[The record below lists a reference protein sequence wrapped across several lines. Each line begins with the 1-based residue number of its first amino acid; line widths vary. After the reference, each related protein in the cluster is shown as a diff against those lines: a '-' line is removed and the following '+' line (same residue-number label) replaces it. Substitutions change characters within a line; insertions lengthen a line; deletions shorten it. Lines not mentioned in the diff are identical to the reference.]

1 MLAEG
6 SRPIHAE
13 IAQRTDEIAAIGR
26 HYRAS
31 RLELFGSAARST
43 DFDRET
49 SDADILVDFEPPLL
63 PGIARRY
70 TGLADDLQALPGR
83 EVDLVRSGTV
93 ENEYL
98 QAAIDRS
105 RELVFAA

>member
-1 MLAEG
+1 M
-6 SRPIHAE
+6 HDE
-13 IAQRTDEIAAIGR
+13 IAQRTDEIGAICR
-26 HYRAS
+26 RYRVS
-31 RLELFGSAARST
+31 RLELFGSAAKGT
-43 DFDRET
+43 DFDPET
-49 SDADILVDFEPPLL
+49 SDADFLVDFEPPLL

-70 TGLADDLQALPGR
+70 TGLADDLQALLGR

-105 RELVFAA
+105 RELVYAA